1 MSISQ
6 IAGKIYLSPN
16 YLSLLFKKDT
26 GKTINQFITE
36 VRIEKAKALLRKD
49 RTPLTSIAEKIGY
62 HDANYFSKAF
72 KKETGITPKAFRES
86 M

>member
-1 MSISQ
+1 MWNLLFQ
-6 IAGKIYLSPN
+6 FT

-36 VRIEKAKALLRKD
+36 VRIEKAKALLKKD
-49 RTPLTSIAEKIGY
+49 RTPLSSIAWKIGY

-72 KKETGITPKAFRES
+72 KKETGVTPKAYRES
-86 M
+86 I